1 MKSMLL
7 SRLLHSGSDSNSGKN
22 EMKGLYEI
30 GVEPTM
36 AKVAILE
43 DKFKQSLFARLMKPN
58 AVYDQAI
65 IKSILNVIVP
75 EPIAFEEHLPI
86 FRIFTF
92 KVLATL
98 LMTLSFNKSCAPKSL
113 LSEES
118 DILDRAFVQSCKNV
132 LNVISESK
140 D

>member
-1 MKSMLL
+1 
-7 SRLLHSGSDSNSGKN
+7 
-22 EMKGLYEI
+22 
-30 GVEPTM
+30 
-36 AKVAILE
+36 
-43 DKFKQSLFARLMKPN
+43 MKPH

-65 IKSILNVIVP
+65 IKSILTVIVP
-75 EPIAFEEHLPI
+75 EAIAYEEHLPI

-98 LMTLSFNKSCAPKSL
+98 LMTLSFNKSCAPRSL
-113 LSEES
+113 LSDES